1 MAVTAKD
8 GEEMNLSEIAQLKTH
23 SERLLNPSGNVTFFC
38 AISERF
44 ISSPYLAVTAI
55 LKFNYTKK

>member
-1 MAVTAKD
+1 VTAKY

-38 AISERF
+38 AI
-44 ISSPYLAVTAI
+44 PKGYYL
-55 LKFNYTKK
+55 